1 MFIMNHLFE
10 TLTKMFM
17 TSLFLFYDF
26 LKKKDIFISCKIFSI
41 FMMYPSFVLLKTKQN
56 KRHVKGVKIWGQHIY
71 KLLKITLGDR

>member
-56 KRHVKGVKIWGQHIY
+56 KKTCKGGKD
-71 KLLKITLGDR
+71 LGAAHL

>member
-26 LKKKDIFISCKIFSI
+26 LKKKTSLLAVKYFPFS
-41 FMMYPSFVLLKTKQN
+41 
-56 KRHVKGVKIWGQHIY
+56 
-71 KLLKITLGDR
+71 